1 MLLSSSEYDRTKA
14 HLANVERDYIK
25 IKIAQ
30 HKLNTA
36 KIKEDDPQ
44 MREFLMKH
52 QAINAVAV
60 NKLIA
65 LQEDKFIDEIERC
78 RIKIKNIE
86 RYDKLVPE
94 IIQIVKPYKEKFEKI
109 GFKVRILNKNSC
121 FGSHGEILKCLTVY
135 LDQFFCSFEAKIDV
149 VGSNEIE
156 YGLMYIISEHEDDTN
171 EYKKIQKITKNLKT
185 QENKNLQKLIE
196 TYIINLEKFWI
207 NN

>member
-1 MLLSSSEYDRTKA
+1 MIDSEYNRTKA

-52 QAINAVAV
+52 QAINAIAA

-86 RYDKLVPE
+86 RYDKLTPE
-94 IIQIVKPYKEKFEKI
+94 IIQIVKPYKEKFEEM
-109 GFKVRILNKNSC
+109 GFKVRVLSKNSC

-149 VGSNEIE
+149 IGSNEIE

-171 EYKKIQKITKNLKT
+171 EYKKIQKITRNMKK
-185 QENKNLQKLIE
+185 QENKNLRKLIE
-196 TYIINLEKFWI
+196 LYIFHLEKFWI

>member
-1 MLLSSSEYDRTKA
+1 MIDSEYNRTKA

-52 QAINAVAV
+52 QAINAIAA

-78 RIKIKNIE
+78 RIKIQNIE
-86 RYDKLVPE
+86 RYDKLTPE
-94 IIQIVKPYKEKFEKI
+94 ITQIVKPYKKKFEEM
-109 GFKVRILNKNSC
+109 GFKVRVLNKNSC

-149 VGSNEIE
+149 IGSNEIE

-171 EYKKIQKITKNLKT
+171 EYKKIQKITRNMKK
-185 QENKNLQKLIE
+185 QENKNLRKLIE
-196 TYIINLEKFWI
+196 LYIFHLEKFWI

>member
-1 MLLSSSEYDRTKA
+1 MVDSEYNRTKA

-52 QAINAVAV
+52 QAINAIAA

-86 RYDKLVPE
+86 RYDKLTPE
-94 IIQIVKPYKEKFEKI
+94 IIQIVKPYKEKFEEM
-109 GFKVRILNKNSC
+109 GFKVRVLSKNSC

-149 VGSNEIE
+149 IGSNEIE

-171 EYKKIQKITKNLKT
+171 EYKKIQKITRNMKK
-185 QENKNLQKLIE
+185 QENKNLRKLIE
-196 TYIINLEKFWI
+196 LYIFHLEKFWI

>member
-1 MLLSSSEYDRTKA
+1 MIDSEYNRTKA

-30 HKLNTA
+30 HKLNTT

-44 MREFLMKH
+44 MREFLIKYKE
-52 QAINAVAV
+52 INAIAA

-65 LQEDKFIDEIERC
+65 LQENKFIDEIERC
-78 RIKIKNIE
+78 RIKINNIE
-86 RYDKLVPE
+86 RYDKLIPE
-94 IIQIVKPYKEKFEKI
+94 IIQIVKPYKEKFEEM
-109 GFKVRILNKNSC
+109 GFKVRVLSKNSC

-149 VGSNEIE
+149 IGSNEIE
-156 YGLMYIISEHEDDTN
+156 YGLMYVISEHKDDTN
-171 EYKKIQKITKNLKT
+171 EYKKVQKITRNMKK
-185 QENKNLQKLIE
+185 QENKNLKKLIE
-196 TYIINLEKFWI
+196 SYIFHLEKFWI

>member
-1 MLLSSSEYDRTKA
+1 MIDSEYNRTKA

-30 HKLNTA
+30 HKLNTT

-44 MREFLMKH
+44 MREFLIKYKE
-52 QAINAVAV
+52 INAIAA

-65 LQEDKFIDEIERC
+65 LQENKFIDEIERC
-78 RIKIKNIE
+78 RIKINNIE
-86 RYDKLVPE
+86 RYDKLTPE
-94 IIQIVKPYKEKFEKI
+94 IIQIVKPYKEKFEEM
-109 GFKVRILNKNSC
+109 GFKVRVLSKNSC

-149 VGSNEIE
+149 IGSNEIE
-156 YGLMYIISEHEDDTN
+156 YGLMYVISEHKDDTN
-171 EYKKIQKITKNLKT
+171 EYKKVQKITRNMKK
-185 QENKNLQKLIE
+185 QENKNLKKLIE
-196 TYIINLEKFWI
+196 SYIFHLEKFWI

>member
-86 RYDKLVPE
+86 RYEKLVPE
-94 IIQIVKPYKEKFEKI
+94 IIQIVKPYKEKFEEM
-109 GFKVRILNKNSC
+109 GFKVRILNKNCC
-121 FGSHGEILKCLTVY
+121 FGSYGEILKCLTIH

-149 VGSNEIE
+149 VGNNEIKYE
-156 YGLMYIISEHEDDTN
+156 LNYIISEHEDDTN
-171 EYKKIQKITKNLKT
+171 EYKKIQSITKNTKIQESNDLK
-185 QENKNLQKLIE
+185 KLIKS
-196 TYIINLEKFWI
+196 YIIHLEKLWMS
-207 NN
+207 N

>member
-86 RYDKLVPE
+86 SYDKLVPE

-109 GFKVRILNKNSC
+109 GFKVNILSKNCC
-121 FGSHGEILKCLTVY
+121 FGSYGEILKCLTIH

-149 VGSNEIE
+149 LESNKIE
-156 YGLMYIISEHEDDTN
+156 YGLFYIISEHKNDKDD
-171 EYKKIQKITKNLKT
+171 YKKIQKITKAIKMQNNMNLK
-185 QENKNLQKLIE
+185 KLIE
-196 TYIINLEKFWI
+196 NYLNTLQQH
-207 NN
+207 

>member
-52 QAINAVAV
+52 QAINAIAA

-109 GFKVRILNKNSC
+109 GFKVRILNKNCC

-171 EYKKIQKITKNLKT
+171 EYKKVQKITRNMKK
-185 QENKNLQKLIE
+185 QENKNLKKLIE
-196 TYIINLEKFWI
+196 SYIIHLEKFWI

>member
-109 GFKVRILNKNSC
+109 GFKVRILNKNCC
-121 FGSHGEILKCLTVY
+121 FGSHGQILKCLTVY

-171 EYKKIQKITKNLKT
+171 EYKKVQKITRNMKK
-185 QENKNLQKLIE
+185 QENKNLKKLIE
-196 TYIINLEKFWI
+196 SYIIHLEKFWI

>member
-1 MLLSSSEYDRTKA
+1 MIDSEYNRTKA

-30 HKLNTA
+30 HKLNTT

-109 GFKVRILNKNSC
+109 GFKVRILNKNCC
-121 FGSHGEILKCLTVY
+121 FGSHGEILKCLTIY

-149 VGSNEIE
+149 IGSNEIK
-156 YGLMYIISEHEDDTN
+156 YGLNYIISEHKDDTN
-171 EYKKIQKITKNLKT
+171 EYKKIQSITKNTKS
-185 QENKNLQKLIE
+185 QESDDLRELIKS
-196 TYIINLEKFWI
+196 YIFHLEKLWMS
-207 NN
+207 N